1 MATYI
6 CFQIAK
12 YLQPLTLQ
20 PIHIICKFNF
30 EYKNNLNVQ
39 VMGINFAKKFSGILE
54 LYYDLN
60 LVISLSF

>member
-30 EYKNNLNVQ
+30 EYKNNLNKTNIYIYIYIYIYIMVLLRTTIQ
-39 VMGINFAKKFSGILE
+39 S
-54 LYYDLN
+54 
-60 LVISLSF
+60 